1 MRVDDRHLTGD
12 QAVQSGKTLNPQ
24 EVERLNESRQK
35 DSRPAAAADK
45 VELSD
50 LTGGLTRA
58 LDAARQQRVS
68 RMEKL
73 AEDYAAGRYQADVQ
87 AVSRALV
94 AEMRAAGATYGPPK
108 T

>member
-24 EVERLNESRQK
+24 EVERLNESRRAE
-35 DSRPAAAADK
+35 SRPAAAADK
-45 VELSD
+45 VELSN

-58 LDAARQQRVS
+58 LEAAAQQRAS

-73 AEDYAAGRYQADVQ
+73 AEEYAAGRYQVDAQ
-87 AVSRALV
+87 AVSRAIV
-94 AEMRAAGATYGPPK
+94 AEMRAAGPSGGKAET
-108 T
+108 